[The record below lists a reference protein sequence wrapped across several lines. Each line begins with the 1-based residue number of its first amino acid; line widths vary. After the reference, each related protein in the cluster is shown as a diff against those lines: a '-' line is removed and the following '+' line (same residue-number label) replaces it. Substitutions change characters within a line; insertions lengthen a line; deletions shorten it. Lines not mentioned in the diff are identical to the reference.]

1 MTPDEIREV
10 IDLVKKSHP
19 YATKYKGV
27 KEDEALQLLV
37 DFATQVVDR
46 LAGLEEVCKKTIG
59 DYCGYANGKSP
70 IYNMSYGEELHIVVA
85 ESIHKYL
92 LGGGNEKMEKETL

>member
-1 MTPDEIREV
+1 MNIEKLSEAIEEVKCSGMVTLEILTL
-10 IDLVKKSHP
+10 IDL
-19 YATKYKGV
+19 
-27 KEDEALQLLV
+27 
-37 DFATQVVDR
+37 ATQVVDR